1 MATLVKK
8 VRTAS
13 NPRRSKSSRPT
24 AAPRKG
30 SKMAK
35 AKTKKNGTKK
45 AAKRKNPSPV
55 SGLRKK
61 NRRRN
66 PSGITAILGSPKDIM
81 VTGVAGLI
89 SAVATRQLPQ
99 LLLTT
104 ANTGIEGYAANLVT
118 ALLATWGAGMFAG
131 PKAAWG
137 ALTGGM
143 VILLDRVLTEQVSP
157 IGPYLALSGVGDA
170 TAMSNMGTIRQGY
183 YTHPG
188 LVDASG
194 NLIAPQPYSDA
205 AVAAVVA
212 RYPQLAA
219 PIMAATQGKMG
230 AVNPSSLRRHVASGQ
245 LLSSRFQGRFNQA
258 QN

>member
-1 MATLVKK
+1 M
-8 VRTAS
+8 
-13 NPRRSKSSRPT
+13 
-24 AAPRKG
+24 
-30 SKMAK
+30 
-35 AKTKKNGTKK
+35 
-45 AAKRKNPSPV
+45 
-55 SGLRKK
+55 
-61 NRRRN
+61 
-66 PSGITAILGSPKDIM
+66 
-81 VTGVAGLI
+81 AGLV

-137 ALTGGM
+137 ALTGGL

-188 LVDASG
+188 LVDGNG
-194 NLIAPQPYSDA
+194 NLIAAQPYTDA
-205 AVAAVVA
+205 AVAAVLA
-212 RYPQLAA
+212 KYPQLAA
-219 PIMAATQGKMG
+219 PMAMATGGKMG
-230 AVNPSSLRRHVASGQ
+230 AVNPSNLRRHVASGQ

>member
-1 MATLVKK
+1 VATLPKK
-8 VRTAS
+8 LRVAS
-13 NPRRSKSSRPT
+13 NPNRKSKNSRPKT
-24 AAPRKG
+24 AKKKG
-30 SKMAK
+30 TPMA
-35 AKTKKNGTKK
+35 AKKKNGTKK
-45 AAKRKNPSPV
+45 KTASKKKNPALMMS
-55 SGLRKK
+55 SRRKK
-61 NRRRN
+61 RN
-66 PSGITAILGSPKDIM
+66 PSGISAILGSPKDIM

-118 ALLATWGAGMFAG
+118 ALLATWSAGMFAG

-188 LVDASG
+188 LLDGNG

-212 RYPQLAA
+212 RFPQLAA

-230 AVNPSSLRRHVASGQ
+230 AVNPSSLRRHTASGQ